1 MSIERTDRVARER
14 SRIVRWVVLGA
25 ALLFMTGITIAHQY
39 VNVSKPAGVDALCP
53 FGGLETL
60 FTFISGGTFIKKTA
74 MSALVLFAGTIGLA
88 LVFRRSFC
96 GQLCPLGALQGFF
109 GSIGGKLFKKRPQVP
124 AIIDRPARFLKY
136 AVLVVF
142 TVWTW
147 QAAELVMRP
156 YDPWAA
162 WAHISSAEVLTEF
175 GIGVAVLGVSLAG
188 SLVYE
193 RFFCKYLCPTG
204 AYLAL
209 LSKVGLF
216 TIRRDPNACI
226 DCGACDKACPMN
238 IKVATADEVRSS
250 ECISCNEC
258 VNACPAA
265 GALEVKKPGGGA
277 VSPLVVTVLVVG
289 ILVVLVGGATAVD
302 AFQWRMPSLAEAV
315 EQHGGA
321 SGLGDEEGEGAGTD
335 GPVDVA
341 PGGFDTS
348 LIRGYMSMAEIA
360 EVTGIPAEEFSA
372 AFGVPESQLSRPMK
386 DIKDTYGFLPEDV
399 RVWVEERLATP

>member
-1 MSIERTDRVARER
+1 MAIERTDRATRER

-25 ALLFMTGITIAHQY
+25 VLIFMTGITVAHQY
-39 VNVSKPAGVDALCP
+39 INVAKPAGVDALCP

-60 FTFISGGTFIKKTA
+60 FTFVSGGTFIKKTA
-74 MSALVLFAGTIGLA
+74 MSALVLFAGTIGVA

-109 GSIGGKLFKKRPQVP
+109 GAIGGKLFKKRLEVP
-124 AIIDRPARFLKY
+124 AVVDKPARFLKY
-136 AVLVVF
+136 AVLAVF

-162 WAHISSAEVLTEF
+162 WAHISSAELFTEF
-175 GIGVAVLGVSLAG
+175 AVGVAVLGVSLAG

-204 AYLAL
+204 AYLGL
-209 LSKVGLF
+209 LSKVSLF
-216 TIRRDPNACI
+216 RIRRDADACI

-258 VNACPAA
+258 VNSCPAA

-277 VSPLVVTVLVVG
+277 ISPLLVTGLVVG
-289 ILVVLVGGATAVD
+289 ILAVFVGGATAVD
-302 AFQWRMPSLAEAV
+302 AFQWRMPSLAEAI
-315 EQHGGA
+315 EQHDGA
-321 SGLGDEEGEGAGTD
+321 SGFGESGGEGSGNGT
-335 GPVDVA
+335 PTDVA

-348 LIRGYMSMAEIA
+348 LIRGYMTMAEIA
-360 EVTGIPAEEFSA
+360 EATGIPADEFSTT
-372 AFGVPESQLSRPMK
+372 FGVPEEDLGEPMK
-386 DIKDTYGFLPEDV
+386 DIKDTYGFSPDDV
-399 RVWVEERLATP
+399 RVWVEERLAGQ

>member
-25 ALLFMTGITIAHQY
+25 ALLFMTGITLAHQY

-74 MSALVLFAGTIGLA
+74 MSALVLFGGTIILA
-88 LVFRRSFC
+88 LVVRRSFC

-109 GSIGGKLFKKRPQVP
+109 GSIGDKLFKKRPQVP
-124 AIIDRPARFLKY
+124 ALIDRPARLLKY

-162 WAHISSAEVLTEF
+162 WAHISSAELFTEF

-209 LSKVGLF
+209 LSKVSLF
-216 TIRRDPNACI
+216 TIRRDADACI

-238 IKVATADEVRSS
+238 IKVATAEEVRSS

-258 VNACPAA
+258 VNSCPAA

-277 VSPLVVTVLVVG
+277 VSPLIVTVLVAG
-289 ILVVLVGGATAVD
+289 ILLALVGGATAVD

-321 SGLGDEEGEGAGTD
+321 SGLGDTGGEGAG
-335 GPVDVA
+335 GPADVA

-372 AFGVPESQLSRPMK
+372 TFGVPEDQLSRPMK
-386 DIKDTYGFLPEDV
+386 DIKDTYGFAPEDV
-399 RVWVEERLATP
+399 RAWVEERLATP

>member
-1 MSIERTDRVARER
+1 MAIERTDRATRER
-14 SRIVRWVVLGA
+14 SRIVRWVVLA
-25 ALLFMTGITIAHQY
+25 AVLVFMTGMTIAHQY
-39 VNVSKPAGVDALCP
+39 INVSKPAGVDALCP

-74 MSALVLFAGTIGLA
+74 MSALVLFAGTIGMA

-109 GSIGGKLFKKRPQVP
+109 GAIGGMLFKNRPEVP
-124 AIIDRPARFLKY
+124 AAVDKPARFLKY
-136 AVLVVF
+136 AVLAVF

-162 WAHISSAEVLTEF
+162 WAHISSAELFTEF
-175 GIGVAVLGVSLAG
+175 AVGVAVLGVSLAG

-204 AYLAL
+204 AYLGL
-209 LSKVGLF
+209 LSKVSLF
-216 TIRRDPNACI
+216 GIRRDADACI

-258 VNACPAA
+258 VNSCPAA
-265 GALEVKKPGGGA
+265 HALEVKKPGGGA
-277 VSPLVVTVLVVG
+277 ISPLLVTVLVVG
-289 ILVVLVGGATAVD
+289 VLAVFVGGATAAD
-302 AFQWRMPSLAEAV
+302 AFRWRMPSLAEAI

-321 SGLGDEEGEGAGTD
+321 SGFGTAGHEGSGNGSPAD
-335 GPVDVA
+335 AA

-348 LIRGYMSMAEIA
+348 LIRGYMSIAEIA
-360 EVTGIPAEEFSA
+360 EVSGIPAAEFSA
-372 AFGVPESQLSRPMK
+372 AFGIPEDQLGRPMK
-386 DIKDTYGFLPEDV
+386 DIKDTYGFTPEDV
-399 RVWVEERLATP
+399 RVWVDTRLSSR